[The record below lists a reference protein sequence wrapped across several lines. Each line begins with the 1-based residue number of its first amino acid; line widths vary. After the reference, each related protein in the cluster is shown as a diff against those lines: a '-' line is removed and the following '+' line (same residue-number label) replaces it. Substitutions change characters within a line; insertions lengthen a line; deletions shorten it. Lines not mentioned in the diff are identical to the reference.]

1 MSYLPTITLHYI
13 GACRYWC
20 RGSLEEEEEA
30 LNLLVGPDAAV
41 GDPPAECAE
50 AAVRSAFWCRSVAV
64 TVWFV
69 VN

>member
-1 MSYLPTITLHYI
+1 
-13 GACRYWC
+13 
-20 RGSLEEEEEA
+20 LEEEEEA